1 MLRPFRQHHNNKIRG
16 QLMTRSFNTL
26 ARSLRRALGCSAL
39 LLASSALWAQVD
51 LEGYWG
57 PQFRPNP
64 EGEALRA
71 RLPADAI
78 FIDDAGAAELEEG
91 DYGGLT
97 LSASAMAEV
106 ASHDFSK
113 ELTQEYACTQP
124 SVVLYMQAPFPF
136 EIHQSDKLL
145 VMKMEYFD
153 MYRIIHLDGR
163 AIPPDAPVSK
173 SGYSIGRWEGDE
185 LVVETARISSGS
197 FMNNGFNHSDNVKLT
212 ERFKLSADGNTLF
225 STQVSEDPEV
235 WEGKAARYMAW
246 QKVPGEYVYPY
257 ECDPT
262 FGE

>member
-1 MLRPFRQHHNNKIRG
+1 MRQTST
-16 QLMTRSFNTL
+16 M
-26 ARSLRRALGCSAL
+26 ARSLAAALGCSAL
-39 LLASSALWAQVD
+39 LLTAPALQAQVN

-71 RLPADAI
+71 ALPADAI
-78 FIDDAGAAELEEG
+78 FIDDAGGAELEEG

-97 LSASAMAEV
+97 LSARALAEV
-106 ASHDFSK
+106 AQHDFSK

-136 EIHQSDKLL
+136 EIHQTDELI

-153 MYRIIHLDGR
+153 MYRLIHLDGR
-163 AIPPDAPVSK
+163 KIPEDAPHSK
-173 SGYSIGRWEGDE
+173 SGYSVGHWEGDE
-185 LVVETARISSGS
+185 LVVETALISSGS
-197 FMNNGFNHSDNVKLT
+197 FMNNGFNHSDNVRLT
-212 ERFKLSADGNTLF
+212 ERFKLSADGSTLF
-225 STQVSEDPEV
+225 STQVSEDPDV
-235 WEGKAARYMAW
+235 WEGKAARFMAW